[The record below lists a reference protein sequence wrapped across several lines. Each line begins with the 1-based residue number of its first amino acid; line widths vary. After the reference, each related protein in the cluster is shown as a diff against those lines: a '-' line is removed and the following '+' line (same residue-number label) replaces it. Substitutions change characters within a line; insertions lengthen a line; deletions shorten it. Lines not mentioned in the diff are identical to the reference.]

1 MKVRKLLRDLHRDI
15 GYLAVGL
22 TVIFAVSGIAV
33 NHIHDWNPNYS
44 IETSETELNGIDTS
58 AIEKITTQVIDKLGI
73 EKKADGWHR
82 VNPEVVRI
90 FLEGMTIDYN
100 IHTSKA
106 RIEQVNARFLLREF
120 NVLHLNEPKQAWTW
134 FSDFYAVNLIFLAI
148 SGMFL
153 LKGRKGMKWRGTWLV
168 TIGIILPVL
177 FLIYYQ

>member
-1 MKVRKLLRDLHRDI
+1 
-15 GYLAVGL
+15 
-22 TVIFAVSGIAV
+22 
-33 NHIHDWNPNYS
+33 
-44 IETSETELNGIDTS
+44 
-58 AIEKITTQVIDKLGI
+58 
-73 EKKADGWHR
+73 
-82 VNPEVVRI
+82 
-90 FLEGMTIDYN
+90 MTIDYN

-106 RIEQVNARFLLREF
+106 RIEQVNSRFLLREF